1 MGINHLFEEKPL
13 YGVTEQVS
21 PLVRRVMAENPS
33 VFTYYG
39 TGTFIIGPPEGGT
52 VAIIDPGPKEDPH
65 IEALLKAVEGQ
76 KVSHLLITH
85 THPDL
90 SLIHI

>member
-1 MGINHLFEEKPL
+1 MTSTMLILRQNSDMAIDHLFEDKPP

-33 VFTYYG
+33 VFTY
-39 TGTFIIGPPEGGT
+39 
-52 VAIIDPGPKEDPH
+52 
-65 IEALLKAVEGQ
+65 
-76 KVSHLLITH
+76 
-85 THPDL
+85 L

>member
-1 MGINHLFEEKPL
+1 MAIDHLFEDKPP

-39 TGTFIIGPPEGGT
+39 TGTFIVGP
-52 VAIIDPGPKEDPH
+52 
-65 IEALLKAVEGQ
+65 LKVEQ
-76 KVSHLLITH
+76 LQ
-85 THPDL
+85 
-90 SLIHI
+90 SLILDLMKTIILKLF